1 MVLFVLP
8 KGVTQMAK
16 YTLEDVMCGEKYN
29 IESDVFMEV
38 FRLVE
43 QKTDAKMI
51 REQLNMIYVKHALLT
66 AKRMIKEGDSIS
78 DIPEFESLSLRE
90 EEK

>member
-1 MVLFVLP
+1 
-8 KGVTQMAK
+8 MAK
-16 YTLEDVMCGEKYN
+16 YTLEDIMCGEKYN

-43 QKTDAKMI
+43 QKADAKMI

-66 AKRMIKEGDSIS
+66 AKKMIEEGDSVS

>member
-1 MVLFVLP
+1 
-8 KGVTQMAK
+8 MAK
-16 YTLEDVMCGEKYN
+16 YTLEEIMCGEKYN

-43 QKTDAKMI
+43 QKADAKMI

-66 AKRMIKEGDSIS
+66 AKRMIEEGDSIS
-78 DIPEFESLSLRE
+78 DIPEFEVLSLRKE
-90 EEK
+90 EE

>member
-1 MVLFVLP
+1 
-8 KGVTQMAK
+8 MAK
-16 YTLEDVMCGEKYN
+16 YTLEDIMCGEKYN

-43 QKTDAKMI
+43 QKADAKMI
-51 REQLNMIYVKHALLT
+51 REQLNTIYVKHALLT
-66 AKRMIKEGDSIS
+66 AKRMIEEGDSIS

-90 EEK
+90 EGK

>member
-1 MVLFVLP
+1 
-8 KGVTQMAK
+8 MAK
-16 YTLEDVMCGEKYN
+16 YTLEEIMCGEKYN

-43 QKTDAKMI
+43 QKADAKLI
-51 REQLNMIYVKHALLT
+51 REQLNTIYVKHALLT
-66 AKRMIKEGDSIS
+66 AKRMIEEGDSIS

-90 EEK
+90 EGK

>member
-1 MVLFVLP
+1 
-8 KGVTQMAK
+8 MAK
-16 YTLEDVMCGEKYN
+16 YTMEEIMCGEKYN

-43 QKTDAKMI
+43 QRADAKLI
-51 REQLNMIYVKHALLT
+51 REQLNTIYVKHALLT
-66 AKRMIKEGDSIS
+66 AKKMIEEGDSIS

-90 EEK
+90 EGK

>member
-1 MVLFVLP
+1 
-8 KGVTQMAK
+8 MAK
-16 YTLEDVMCGEKYN
+16 YTLEEIMCGEKYN

-43 QKTDAKMI
+43 QKADAKMI
-51 REQLNMIYVKHALLT
+51 REQLNTIYVKHALLT
-66 AKRMIKEGDSIS
+66 AKRMIEEGDSIS

-90 EEK
+90 EGK